1 MTWYDEDCIVVDKY
15 LFAGNPV
22 ECVVHP
28 DLWNKT
34 KLWDPLGIGENS
46 PTIDFIIQERNISA
60 IAFCKIS
67 YQSHLELYFLR
78 IKKKFWD
85 ACYKTRAIQY
95 VMRATAGWCLPICGV
110 MFAKLQLKSHVYLL
124 FLQNPNS
131 TELAC

>member
-46 PTIDFIIQERNISA
+46 PTIDVIIQERNISA

-67 YQSHLELYFLR
+67 YQSHLELYLLR